1 MSEFPTQ
8 VGADSA
14 DKMVV
19 EVGNADKPAAAERSA
34 LSVTERVLGRPN
46 ARHRDLLEFL
56 SERRTT

>member
-1 MSEFPTQ
+1 VSEFPTQ

-34 LSVTERVLGRPN
+34 RTRATGISSSFYPNGER
-46 ARHRDLLEFL
+46 HE
-56 SERRTT
+56 